1 MPRTGSN
8 SSNKQPVSFA
18 EELSVHSYTDEE
30 ASDDEK
36 DPSSEVGAEAEPGP
50 SAADEPVGAPRRKRG
65 RPADTPLQKA
75 EKAMKRAE
83 TLKKEAKS
91 ALFKERDEF
100 KKGAMW
106 DKPSEAQRVKQR
118 ILGHV
123 DKVLDLQNAYEKAR
137 EAWVQARIDDA
148 VQRALKLERLYAA
161 QAYLMY
167 DQRVLL
173 ERNIGLLRAEGL
185 LAEHVRNS

>member
-1 MPRTGSN
+1 
-8 SSNKQPVSFA
+8 VC
-18 EELSVHSYTDEE
+18 
-30 ASDDEK
+30 
-36 DPSSEVGAEAEPGP
+36 
-50 SAADEPVGAPRRKRG
+50 APRRKRG

-100 KKGAMW
+100 KQGAMW

-123 DKVLDLQNAYEKAR
+123 DKVLSLQNAYEVAR

-148 VQRALKLERLYAA
+148 VQRALKLERLDAA
-161 QAYLMY
+161 QVYLMY
-167 DQRVLL
+167 DQLVLHA
-173 ERNIGLLRAEGL
+173 RISGLREAQRL
-185 LAEHVRNS
+185 LAEDVGDS

>member
-100 KKGAMW
+100 KQGAMW

-123 DKVLDLQNAYEKAR
+123 DPRGQGPELA
-137 EAWVQARIDDA
+137 
-148 VQRALKLERLYAA
+148 ERL
-161 QAYLMY
+161 
-167 DQRVLL
+167 
-173 ERNIGLLRAEGL
+173 
-185 LAEHVRNS
+185 